1 MTVFIAVDILS
12 IMEISWKPVSKIS
25 LFLGVLAAIA
35 FWIHALTDKDH
46 FLILDNVNLP
56 FHEFGHIFFGVF
68 GRTIGIWGGTIA
80 QLLMPSMVLASFWRR
95 RETSAVAFSIFWIG
109 ENLLNISV
117 YIADARSRLLPL
129 VGGGEH
135 DWYIILS
142 GMNMLQFDTVIAG
155 IVKTLGW
162 IIMIGA
168 IAWLAIKALRAE
180 QPST

>member
-1 MTVFIAVDILS
+1 
-12 IMEISWKPVSKIS
+12 METSWKSVSKIG
-25 LFLGVLAAIA
+25 LFFGLLAAIA
-35 FWIHALTDKDH
+35 FWIHALTDKDN
-46 FLILDNVNLP
+46 FLILDYVNLS
-56 FHEFGHIFFGVF
+56 FHEFGHLFFGVF

-80 QLLMPSMVLASFWRR
+80 QLLMPSMVLVSFWTR
-95 RETSAVAFSIFWIG
+95 RETSGITFSIFWIG

-142 GMNMLQFDTVIAG
+142 GMGMLQYETMIAG

-168 IAWLAIKALRAE
+168 IAWLAIRAH
-180 QPST
+180 SKII

>member
-1 MTVFIAVDILS
+1 
-12 IMEISWKPVSKIS
+12 METSWKSVSKIG
-25 LFLGVLAAIA
+25 LFFGVIAAVG
-35 FWIHALTDKDH
+35 FWFHALTDKDH
-46 FLILDNVNLP
+46 FLILDYINLS
-56 FHEFGHIFFGVF
+56 FHEFGHIFFGIF
-68 GRTIGIWGGTIA
+68 GYKIGIWGGTIA
-80 QLLMPSMVLASFWRR
+80 QLLMPSMVLVSFWTR
-95 RETSAVAFSIFWIG
+95 RETSGAAFSVFWIG

-142 GMNMLQFDTVIAG
+142 GMGMLQYDTMIAG
-155 IVKTLGW
+155 IVKALGW

-168 IAWLAIKALRAE
+168 IAWLVVKALRAE

>member
-1 MTVFIAVDILS
+1 M
-12 IMEISWKPVSKIS
+12 
-25 LFLGVLAAIA
+25 LFRS
-35 FWIHALTDKDH
+35 AL
-46 FLILDNVNLP
+46 
-56 FHEFGHIFFGVF
+56 
-68 GRTIGIWGGTIA
+68 TIA

>member
-1 MTVFIAVDILS
+1 MVS
-12 IMEISWKPVSKIS
+12 SWKPVSKIG
-25 LFLGVLAAIA
+25 LFFGVLAAIA
-35 FWIHALTDKDH
+35 FWIHALTDNDG
-46 FLILDNVNLP
+46 FLILDYINLP
-56 FHEFGHIFFGVF
+56 FHEFGHLFFGIF

-80 QLLMPSMVLASFWRR
+80 QLLMPFMVLVSFWRR
-95 RETSAVAFSIFWIG
+95 RETSGVAFSIFWIG

-142 GMNMLQFDTVIAG
+142 GMNMLQYDTLIAG
-155 IVKTLGW
+155 IVKALGW
-162 IIMIGA
+162 IIMAAA
-168 IAWLAIKALRAE
+168 IVWLVVKALRAE

>member
-1 MTVFIAVDILS
+1 MAES
-12 IMEISWKPVSKIS
+12 ISGMETSWKSVSKIG
-25 LFLGVLAAIA
+25 LFFGVIAAIA
-35 FWIHALTDKDH
+35 FWFHALTDKDH
-46 FLILDNVNLP
+46 FLILDYINLP

-80 QLLMPSMVLASFWRR
+80 QLLMPFMILVSFWTR
-95 RETSAVAFSIFWIG
+95 RETSGVVFSIFWIG

-142 GMNMLQFDTVIAG
+142 GMGMLQYDTMIAG
-155 IVKTLGW
+155 IVKALGW

-168 IAWLAIKALRAE
+168 IAWLAIRARGDR
-180 QPST
+180 T